1 MEERITDKKL
11 IYYIINHYI
20 DMRKLLRK
28 LHIEVR
34 ANNSMFCP
42 FHDNTN
48 TPAAH
53 LYKEEDGSYTIYCYS
68 EDKLFSNVDLY
79 KNFLPDI
86 DLEELANLLY
96 KNLSSVEREKIFDN
110 INHPYEPPELPFNN
124 LLVEFKANRINFPTL
139 LQGINMTMPHDDTI
153 RLLNLIYSQGDT
165 NTKLGNK
172 NKYLYYMNKYTSD
185 YKFISASKLLVNF
198 SNSLPSYFI
207 NYLKT
212 SGDSIML
219 PNKINDTV
227 YTLTFRNIYG
237 PKQFIKLGSNSF
249 LFYGLGKLPQDF
261 VYGIPIMLVEG
272 NIDCDS
278 AREIYPYTLA
288 TLTNAISLNQIQLL
302 SFLTNKVIVA
312 YDNDEAGNK
321 GYWGVYN
328 SLSKLGFKV
337 MRFRHS
343 ERLKDFGDLLD
354 YQMTNQEEYDY
365 FKMIY
370 QIQIE
375 NLINS

>member
-11 IYYIINHYI
+11 VYYIINHYI

-34 ANNSMFCP
+34 ANNSMYCP

-53 LYKEEDGSYTIYCYS
+53 LYKEEDGSHTIYCYS

-124 LLVEFKANRINFPTL
+124 LLLEFKANRINFSTL

-237 PKQFIKLGSNSF
+237 PKQFIKLGSSSF
-249 LFYGLGKLPQDF
+249 LFYGLGKLPEDF

-328 SLSKLGFKV
+328 SLNKLGFKV

-365 FKMIY
+365 LKMIY